1 MFTVIIEFKNGLKRL
16 IFNNVNKCT
25 SEDLYEK
32 YMALPEVSYVGILDE
47 RN

>member
-1 MFTVIIEFKNGLKRL
+1 MFTVIVEFKNGLKRL
-16 IFNNVNKCT
+16 IFNNVNRCT

-32 YMALPEVSYVGILDE
+32 YMCLSEVSYVSIIDE